1 MGRKISAAR
10 KAIKVE
16 QVEQLFAIQ
25 CTAEEVCSVV
35 GVSMGT
41 LKAWVKE
48 STEYDT
54 LQDMKNAHSQQ
65 GKASLRRTLF
75 KTAQKDPGTL
85 RFLAKNHL
93 GMADKIEQNN
103 SGTLT
108 ISMDSNV
115 ADNVT

>member
-10 KAIKVE
+10 RAIKVE

-25 CTAEEVCSVV
+25 CTAEEVCAVV
-35 GVSMGT
+35 GVSMNT
-41 LKAWVKE
+41 FKSWVKE
-48 STEYDT
+48 STDYDT
-54 LQDMKNAHSQQ
+54 LGDMMKAHSQQ

-93 GMADKIEQNN
+93 GMADKIDQNT

-108 ISMDSNV
+108 INMDSNV